1 MKKLTIFSDKNK
13 KTMYNLFLYSILDK
27 IDSKCEKWFQDTFIN
42 EKIVH
47 DELLVDN
54 LKIDLDYLFTQAIV
68 ITEDAEKLG
77 IVLDSIDSLE
87 FLYREYTEKENG
99 YRFLV
104 KNRLYHSIDNRL
116 LTEKEAKEREDR
128 AKKRMMEMLADI
140 N

>member
-1 MKKLTIFSDKNK
+1 MKKLTTFNDKNK
-13 KTMYNLFLYSILDK
+13 EAMYNIFLYSVLDK
-27 IDSKCEKWFQDTFIN
+27 IDAKCEEWFQDTFIN

-54 LKIDLDYLFTQAIV
+54 LKTDLDYLFTEAIV
-68 ITEDAEKLG
+68 IIEDAEKLG
-77 IVLDSIDSLE
+77 VRLDSIDALE
-87 FLYREYTEKENG
+87 FLYKTYTEKKDG

-104 KNRLYHSIDNRL
+104 KNRLYHAIDNRL

-128 AKKRMMEMLADI
+128 CNKRAMEILGNI